1 MRIHSAVEIED
12 PAAGAEPSNRERRIK
27 AGYRRL
33 LRAVMD
39 GKGGESEVQSLKSKV
54 QSLESEVRHPK
65 RGARAAEVYLSR
77 FVCVGFALA
86 LAVTGCAG
94 PRPLKGG
101 KAVIT
106 LKPTGIVEQTL
117 VRSEEHTSEL
127 QSLR

>member
-33 LRAVMD
+33 FRGVLD
-39 GKGGESEVQSLKSKV
+39 GKGGKSKV
-54 QSLESEVRHPK
+54 QSRRDGSQDSKFRVRGSRFKVALPP
-65 RGARAAEVYLSR
+65 AAQVYLSS
-77 FVCVGFALA
+77 FLCVGFALS

-101 KAVIT
+101 KAVTMHGPGGSIQ
-106 LKPTGIVEQTL
+106 QT
-117 VRSEEHTSEL
+117 
-127 QSLR
+127 